1 MTSTCTICDRP
12 QADAAYACQHCTDRA
27 YRHLHD
33 LADAVPAARDVAAG
47 LARQGAPTRGHA
59 DGGRI
64 PLNLTASHRL
74 TVVQNEITTWAR
86 HVAGERHDQAP
97 AGRDP
102 LIAAARYLAGQVG
115 WIRKHPYAE
124 EAYRDARVAAGIV
137 RGIAAGPAERRWLGQ
152 CGADLDDGQRC
163 TADLHARV
171 GANTA
176 VCRACG
182 ARHAVAE
189 RRAFLDGQTAD
200 QAYTAR
206 QISQAY
212 PQIPEGTIRSW
223 AARGDLVAE
232 LEPLPDGVEGPLWV
246 HRDAGGRPRPRYVLG
261 EVLALAAAKAAAR
274 AEREARK
281 ARHDDTTDPEGRAA

>member
-27 YRHLHD
+27 HKHLHD
-33 LADAVPAARDVAAG
+33 LADATPAARDVAAG
-47 LARQGAPTRGHA
+47 LARQGTPTRGHSE
-59 DGGRI
+59 GRI
-64 PLNLTASHRL
+64 PINLTAGARL
-74 TVVQNEITTWAR
+74 DAVQNEITGWAR
-86 HVAGERHDQAP
+86 AIAADRHRAEP
-97 AGRDP
+97 SGPDP
-102 LIAAARYLAGQVG
+102 LIAAARWLAGQLDWLRRQPFVVD
-115 WIRKHPYAE
+115 
-124 EAYRDARVAAGIV
+124 AYRDFRAAAIIV
-137 RGIAAGPAERRWLGQ
+137 RGLAAGPAERRWLGQ
-152 CGADLDDGQRC
+152 CGGDLEGGQRC

-171 GANTA
+171 GATTA
-176 VCRACG
+176 TCRTCG
-182 ARHAVAE
+182 ARHAVAD
-189 RRAFLDGQTAD
+189 RRAFLDGQTSG

-223 AARGDLVAE
+223 AKRSEIAPE

-281 ARHDDTTDPEGRAA
+281 ARHDDTTDPEGCAA